1 MRRST
6 RASVLDDRTFAVR
19 CRVEIPLGGMRC
31 LDEMH
36 RWFRG
41 KVGREGYAFHSSS
54 FNHLG
59 KDGMYIHCVDAAVA
73 TEAIALFGLVVF
85 SLPRET
91 PSGMGGVQF

>member
-41 KVGREGYAFHSSS
+41 KVGREGYAFHSAG
-54 FNHLG
+54 FNLLG

-73 TEAIALFGLVVF
+73 TEAMVQFGLIALGF
-85 SLPRET
+85 PRET
-91 PSGMGGVQF
+91 PCGKNGVQF

>member
-19 CRVEIPLGGMRC
+19 CRVEVTLGGMRC

-41 KVGREGYAFHSSS
+41 KVGREGYAFHGAG
-54 FNHLG
+54 FNELG
-59 KDGMYIHCVDAAVA
+59 KDCMYIYCVNSAAA
-73 TEAIALFGLVVF
+73 TEAIAKFGLIAL
-85 SLPRET
+85 SLPRQT
-91 PSGMGGVQF
+91 PSGVGGLQF